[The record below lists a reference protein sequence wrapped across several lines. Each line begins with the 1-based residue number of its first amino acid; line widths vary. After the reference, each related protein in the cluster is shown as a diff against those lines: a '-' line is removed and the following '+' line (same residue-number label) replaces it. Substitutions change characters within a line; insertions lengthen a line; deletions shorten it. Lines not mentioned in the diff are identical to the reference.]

1 MPVSE
6 VLPGVVADGTSQVDA
21 AAAATGAVARENS
34 AVGDEPGLLSWAE
47 LKENKNET
55 KCLPCETYFAMLV
68 MSVDERTITLL
79 QGAPAVGGI
88 NLEGTLHQQPPLTME
103 TTGFMQTTKEHWRWE
118 NCRRSLLSKGL
129 YEAPGSL
136 FWFSK
141 AQPRWG
147 GAILAGS
154 DLTYGQMSAGRVIW
168 SDEKYLR
175 SSDDLSKRRYSIRS
189 AIPHHVNKHG
199 TIIIISI
206 THLCPHLHC
215 RNARMHFGTS
225 LISAY
230 VLPSFS
236 SKGLS
241 LSSSYHGK
249 WGYHG

>member
-1 MPVSE
+1 MSE
-6 VLPGVVADGTSQVDA
+6 LPPAVVADGTSQVDA

-34 AVGDEPGLLSWAE
+34 AVGDEPGLSSWAD
-47 LKENKNET
+47 LQENKNGT
-55 KCLPCETYFAMLV
+55 QCLPCETYFPMLV
-68 MSVDERTITLL
+68 MSVEDRLL
-79 QGAPAVGGI
+79 SLLKGDPAVGGI
-88 NLEGTLHQQPPLTME
+88 NLEGALHEQHPLTME
-103 TTGFMQTTKEHWRWE
+103 TTGCMTTTKEHWRWD
-118 NCRRSLLSKGL
+118 NCRMSLLNKGL
-129 YEAPGSL
+129 YHSAGSL

-141 AQPRWG
+141 AQPRWE
-147 GAILAGS
+147 GAILAGC

-175 SSDDLSKRRYSIRS
+175 SSDDPSKRRYSIRS

-215 RNARMHFGTS
+215 RNARIHFGTS

-230 VLPSFS
+230 VLPSFNS
-236 SKGLS
+236 RGLS
-241 LSSSYHGK
+241 PSFSYHGK

>member
-21 AAAATGAVARENS
+21 AAAATAAVARENS
-34 AVGDEPGLLSWAE
+34 AVGDEPCLFSWAQ
-47 LKENKNET
+47 LQENMQRM
-55 KCLPCETYFAMLV
+55 LCEPYFDMLV
-68 MSVDERTITLL
+68 MSVEDRLL
-79 QGAPAVGGI
+79 SLLKQDPAVGGI
-88 NLEGTLHQQPPLTME
+88 TLEGALHEQHPLTME
-103 TTGFMQTTKEHWRWE
+103 TTGCMTTTKEHWRWD
-118 NCRRSLLSKGL
+118 NCRTSLLNKGL
-129 YEAPGSL
+129 YHSAGSL

-141 AQPRWG
+141 TKPRWEG
-147 GAILAGS
+147 GVLAGC
-154 DLTYGQMSAGRVIW
+154 DLTYGQIAAGRVIW
-168 SDEKYLR
+168 SDEKYVR
-175 SSDDLSKRRYSIRS
+175 SSDVPSKRRYSIRS

-215 RNARMHFGTS
+215 RNARIHFGTS

-241 LSSSYHGK
+241 LSFSYHGK